1 VRRACGE
8 FFFLHFTSSG
18 GSSAPKQNSSSF
30 CKKLVRSSVCS
41 SLSEKQSLLEKNAQ
55 KKSRRF
61 SSETLSFLFRIV
73 VEVN

>member
-1 VRRACGE
+1 VAARRLPNRRTALFCSAKNWFK
-8 FFFLHFTSSG
+8 FF
-18 GSSAPKQNSSSF
+18 
-30 CKKLVRSSVCS
+30 SVV
-41 SLSEKQSLLEKNAQ
+41 EKQSLLLEKNAQ